1 LRRERNGTLESH
13 ACRLRTEPAEAGALG
28 PLDTPGV
35 GYQLIA
41 AVAEAQAF
49 RANMR
54 ATIIA
59 SASCLNGL
67 GIFEVAA
74 CDRLYIVCLRRD
86 RVEARAAGRAP

>member
-1 LRRERNGTLESH
+1 
-13 ACRLRTEPAEAGALG
+13 
-28 PLDTPGV
+28 
-35 GYQLIA
+35 
-41 AVAEAQAF
+41 
-49 RANMR
+49 MR